1 MQNGCAYEHI
11 ILFNYEYI
19 YTHSKRWKNDITQA
33 WISGS
38 VVKSVHMALAEE
50 CSPYQTCGVS
60 HYHQ

>member
-1 MQNGCAYEHI
+1 MVVHTNT
-11 ILFNYEYI
+11 LFYSTMNTFTLI
-19 YTHSKRWKNDITQA
+19 QKGGKNDIIQA

-50 CSPYQTCGVS
+50 CRSYQTCGVS